1 MYACNSGSVDMKI
14 NDWKSSELISNISYF
29 SYIRKYIKQL
39 WPIFLQHNAICFIRK
54 LTWNQASHI
63 SGRPLWLSCHS
74 TTLRIVL
81 LLPCF
86 HPDFENIF
94 DWNFFFFFE
103 ILKKNLRYRFYSGA
117 CCQSTQSWWL
127 FWCCVWPHLPRYKRP
142 HVNLSLRI
150 ICHSTSLYLRQTD
163 GHSPLPHS
171 TQHSYSE
178 KTGKAAADGNAHRI
192 FRYTG
197 SHGGKCRYFNS
208 IWKAR

>member
-1 MYACNSGSVDMKI
+1 MPYVLFVSWLGTKPLTLAVDLCGCPVILPHSGLYFYYRAFT
-14 NDWKSSELISNISYF
+14 LIL
-29 SYIRKYIKQL
+29 KT
-39 WPIFLQHNAICFIRK
+39 FLIE
-54 LTWNQASHI
+54 T
-63 SGRPLWLSCHS
+63 
-74 TTLRIVL
+74 
-81 LLPCF
+81 
-86 HPDFENIF
+86 
-94 DWNFFFFFE
+94 FFFFFE